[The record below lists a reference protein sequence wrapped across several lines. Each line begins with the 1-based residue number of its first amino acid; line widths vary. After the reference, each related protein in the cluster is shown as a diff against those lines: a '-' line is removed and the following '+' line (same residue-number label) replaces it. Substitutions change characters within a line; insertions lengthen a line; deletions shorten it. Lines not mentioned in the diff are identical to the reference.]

1 MGRAFLVVMDSL
13 GIGGAPDAG
22 AYFNGGIPDTGANTL
37 LHIAEACA
45 AGQAQE
51 GRSGSL
57 NVPNLARLGI
67 GAALKLASG
76 KSGDGLPDTAHI
88 GWGVASELSKG
99 KDTPSGHWELAGVP
113 VPWEW
118 HYFPNKTDSFPQEV
132 VKAVCAAADAPHIL
146 GNCHASGTEI
156 IDRLGA
162 EHCQSGAPIC

>member
-22 AYFNGGIPDTGANTL
+22 AYFNGDIPDTGANTL

-45 AGQAQE
+45 AGRAKD
-51 GRSGSL
+51 GRSGPL
-57 NVPNLARLGI
+57 YLPNLTKLGI

-76 KSGDGLPDTAHI
+76 KSGAGLPDTAHT

-118 HYFPNKTDSFPQEV
+118 HYFPIKQIAFQ
-132 VKAVCAAADAPHIL
+132 KK
-146 GNCHASGTEI
+146 
-156 IDRLGA
+156 
-162 EHCQSGAPIC
+162 